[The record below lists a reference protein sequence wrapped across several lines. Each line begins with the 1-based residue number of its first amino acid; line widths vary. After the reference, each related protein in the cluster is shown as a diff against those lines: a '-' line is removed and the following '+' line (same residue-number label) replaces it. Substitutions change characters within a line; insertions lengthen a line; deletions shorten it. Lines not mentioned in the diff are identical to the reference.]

1 MAGNIAAPV
10 GIATIESEETGLSAV
25 AGLEA
30 ATAKN
35 PEVMAPLIRILEDLR
50 ETARFAGREDLNG
63 RIGMALAKLS
73 DPRVRL
79 VVVGRPRSGMSTVV
93 NSLIGAPVS
102 VTEGNGVPVIV
113 EYGLESAATLVK
125 STAPGRTERTP
136 IDPRAAGAAL
146 AATDGVVRIE
156 YTEPSPFLADGIVLM
171 DAPGSTGDDHI
182 SWSMIAAADAVLY
195 VTDAGAEF
203 DAEQLERLDRIHRV
217 CPTVICVLTKI
228 DQYPHWSN
236 VQQRNRDLLDS
247 AGLGLAVAPISAQ
260 LHLDAVADGDYH
272 RDIESGLPQL
282 VDHLRDFVV
291 ARADVVARDAAIG
304 DIRLIAGHLEGSL
317 RTEQET
323 LRDPR
328 RRAEITR
335 RLSLARDEADQL
347 RQRTANWQ
355 VTLVDGSTEL
365 MADIEHDL
373 RHRLRSLV
381 RDAEAEIT
389 ESDPA
394 TRWKEFAADLDA
406 RICEAVEEN
415 FVVAHY
421 RSVELCEQVA
431 GRFPAHHRMP
441 PLPDLR
447 LANPGEV
454 LEEVAPLEPLESGK
468 PGVTQQ
474 FLSALRGS
482 YGGILMVGLATSLLG
497 MSLVNWYSAGAGV
510 LLGVNALWDDRKARK
525 QRRRAEAK
533 VAVSRLMD
541 DVVFQVG
548 KESRN
553 RLRAVQRAL
562 RDHFTELATEVLR
575 GADEVLRVASEAD
588 GRYGHRR
595 AERLAELER
604 HLDELRGVRGRA
616 EALTPF

>member
-1 MAGNIAAPV
+1 M
-10 GIATIESEETGLSAV
+10 SAV
-25 AGLEA
+25 AGLET

-35 PEVMAPLIRILEDLR
+35 PDVMAPLIRILEDLR
-50 ETARFAGREDLNG
+50 ETARFAGREDLDG

-79 VVVGRPRSGMSTVV
+79 VVVGRPKSGASTVV

-102 VTEGNGVPVIV
+102 VTDGSASVPIIV
-113 EYGLESAATLVK
+113 EYGPDPAATLVK
-125 STAPGRTERTP
+125 STGPGRTERTA
-136 IDPRAAGAAL
+136 IDPREPGQAL
-146 AATDGVVRIE
+146 AADGVIRVE

-171 DAPGSTGDDHI
+171 DAPGSTGDDHA

-203 DAEQLERLDRIHRV
+203 DAEQLEQLDRIHRV
-217 CPTVICVLTKI
+217 CPTVICVLTRI
-228 DQYPHWSN
+228 DQYPHWAS
-236 VQQRNRDLLDS
+236 VQQRNRDLLDAS
-247 AGLGLAVAPISAQ
+247 GLGLAVAPVSAQ
-260 LHLDAVADGDYH
+260 LHLEAHASGDYQ
-272 RDIESGLPQL
+272 RDIESGVPQL
-282 VDHLRDFVV
+282 VDHLRDYVV
-291 ARADVVARDAAIG
+291 GRADVVARDAAVG
-304 DIRLIAGHLEGSL
+304 DIRLLAGHLENTL
-317 RTEQET
+317 RTESEA

-328 RRAEITR
+328 KRAEITR
-335 RLSLARDEADQL
+335 RLALARDEADQL

-355 VTLVDGSTEL
+355 VALVDGSTEL

-381 RDAEAEIT
+381 RDAEAEIADT
-389 ESDPA
+389 DPA
-394 TRWKEFAADLDA
+394 KRWKEFAADLDA

-431 GRFPAHHRMP
+431 ARFPAHHRKP

-454 LEEVAPLEPLESGK
+454 LEEVAPLEALESGRA
-468 PGVTQQ
+468 GVTQQ

-533 VAVSRLMD
+533 VAVARLMD

-562 RDHFTELATEVLR
+562 RDHFTDLAGEVLR
-575 GADEVLRVASEAD
+575 SADEVLRIAEEAD

-595 AERLAELER
+595 EERLADLEK
-604 HLDELRGVRGRA
+604 HLDELRALRGRA
-616 EALTPF
+616 EALAPL